1 MQSNQT
7 MMPPQPSKRAF
18 AESKYKVARM
28 NLLLVTVFTLLN
40 IMLAATSADIYLLFT
55 AEIPYFITAVGLG
68 VMNET
73 GITTVFVILLV
84 TAIVLTIPYL
94 IFWIFSKKHYG
105 WMIAALVYFSLD
117 CAMLL
122 YFAILSFDLGSMIL
136 DIVFHI
142 WVLYYL
148 IMGTKYGAQLHNLPE
163 EKVPEAWP
171 PLGSAGGTADGAEAG
186 NPDFQNSPVLRAAE
200 NVRQKIHA
208 EADAFGHHIV
218 YRKAKKR
225 DELVVDGMV
234 YGEYVYPSWT
244 AQPHTLTAYVK
255 GIKISAGFAAS
266 KNFIRVNDMEFAKST
281 RWM

>member
-1 MQSNQT
+1 
-7 MMPPQPSKRAF
+7 
-18 AESKYKVARM
+18 
-28 NLLLVTVFTLLN
+28 VFTLLN
-40 IMLAATSADIYLLFT
+40 VIMAATGSDVYMLFT
-55 AEIPYFITAVGLG
+55 AEIPYFLTAVGLG
-68 VMNET
+68 VKNET

-84 TAIVLTIPYL
+84 AAIVLTIPYL

-122 YFAILSFDLGSMIL
+122 YFTILSFDPSIIL
-136 DIVFHI
+136 DIVFHV

-148 IMGTKYGAQLHNLPE
+148 IMGTRYGAKLKSLPE
-163 EKVPEAWP
+163 DPLPAAAPVPEFA
-171 PLGSAGGTADGAEAG
+171 AGNETDNG
-186 NPDFQNSPVLRAAE
+186 NPDFQNSPALRAAE
-200 NVRQKIHA
+200 IVRQKIHA

-218 YRKAKKR
+218 YRKANKR

-234 YGEYVYPSWT
+234 YGEYIYPSWT

-255 GIKISAGFAAS
+255 GVKISAGFAAG

-281 RWM
+281 RWI